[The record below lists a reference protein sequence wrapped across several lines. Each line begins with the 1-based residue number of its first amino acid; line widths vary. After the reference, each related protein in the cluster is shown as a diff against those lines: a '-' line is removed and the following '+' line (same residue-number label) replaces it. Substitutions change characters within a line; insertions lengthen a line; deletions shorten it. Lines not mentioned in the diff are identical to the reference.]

1 MSKIFVS
8 ACAYYVSRSV
18 FNRLFNFLSTTNC
31 LHTCII
37 HATSFSIKNEMCR
50 IAEGDRKANV
60 DVLEANKAANKEEI
74 KRLRDENKELRQKLA
89 LLQRTSA
96 KEEVSQDY
104 SKFLLVG
111 LNEYIMII
119 IITLLF
125 PYIIL

>member
-1 MSKIFVS
+1 
-8 ACAYYVSRSV
+8 
-18 FNRLFNFLSTTNC
+18 
-31 LHTCII
+31 
-37 HATSFSIKNEMCR
+37 MCR